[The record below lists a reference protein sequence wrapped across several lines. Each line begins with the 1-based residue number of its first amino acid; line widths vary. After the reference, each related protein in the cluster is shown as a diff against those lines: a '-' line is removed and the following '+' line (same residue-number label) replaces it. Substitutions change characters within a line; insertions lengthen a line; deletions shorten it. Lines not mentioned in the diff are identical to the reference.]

1 VVGSHQK
8 VFVIGHRNPD
18 ADCVCGA
25 IAYAYFKNAV
35 DKTRL
40 FIPARAGA
48 LNKETSFI
56 LDYFGLETP
65 LLIKSVVARVSD
77 IDLKPPI
84 CILPHEPIQKAAQVM
99 REKNIRTLPVVDE
112 YQHLIGMVGQRDI
125 ARYYVEKIDWDKIEP
140 IELKT
145 LIQTLD
151 GRVLANAKKLDH
163 IKGRIIVAAMQKS
176 TLLHYIK
183 PGDIAVLGDRVD
195 IQADLIKS
203 GCQVLILGE
212 DTIVGEEIIGLA
224 NQHGTLI
231 ITSPKSIYTIVQLL
245 HLALPVT
252 TIMSKPKFS
261 VSLDTPISEVKKRV
275 LISKYRSV
283 TVIDSE
289 NRLIGIVTRSDLIP
303 GIRKKV
309 ILIDHNE
316 VSQAVLGIQEA
327 DILEII
333 DHHRQGDISTLSPI
347 FVYNDPIGSSCT
359 IIAEL
364 MKLRNVEI
372 PPQIAGALLG
382 GILSDTL
389 VLTLSTTTD
398 RDKKMAHMMA
408 KRAGVKLEEFGRK
421 LIGIQADIRGKTV
434 REIIGADFKE
444 YQIGDKKIGI
454 GQLLTLDRAEVSV
467 LEKEIKEELERLLKE
482 KKYDLVAF
490 TITNPFDK
498 KGEEIFVKGER
509 GIIEKAFNVVVKDD
523 YCAIPY
529 ILSRKKDLVP
539 RLGEVLLEYET

>member
-1 VVGSHQK
+1 
-8 VFVIGHRNPD
+8 
-18 ADCVCGA
+18 
-25 IAYAYFKNAV
+25 
-35 DKTRL
+35 
-40 FIPARAGA
+40 
-48 LNKETSFI
+48 
-56 LDYFGLETP
+56 
-65 LLIKSVVARVSD
+65 
-77 IDLKPPI
+77 
-84 CILPHEPIQKAAQVM
+84 
-99 REKNIRTLPVVDE
+99 
-112 YQHLIGMVGQRDI
+112 
-125 ARYYVEKIDWDKIEP
+125 
-140 IELKT
+140 
-145 LIQTLD
+145 
-151 GRVLANAKKLDH
+151 
-163 IKGRIIVAAMQKS
+163 
-176 TLLHYIK
+176 
-183 PGDIAVLGDRVD
+183 
-195 IQADLIKS
+195 
-203 GCQVLILGE
+203 
-212 DTIVGEEIIGLA
+212 
-224 NQHGTLI
+224 
-231 ITSPKSIYTIVQLL
+231 
-245 HLALPVT
+245 
-252 TIMSKPKFS
+252 MSEPKFS

-372 PPQIAGALLG
+372 PPEIAGALLG

-421 LIGIQADIRGKTV
+421 LIGIQADIRGKTA

-482 KKYDLVAF
+482 KGYDLVAF